1 MSHVQADCVA
11 RPYLDLLAQ
20 MQVIFWDFDGV
31 IKDSVAVK
39 SVGFE
44 QLFLPYGQAV
54 ASRVRQHHEA
64 HGGVSRFDKMP
75 VYLGWAGLPATAD
88 NVQKFCDQFSTLVL
102 QAVIDAAWVPGVHEY
117 LLAQHDA
124 QHFVLVT
131 ATPQKEI
138 EAILHTLGLAHCFRQ
153 VHGAPTSKTM
163 AIGAVLADLKCQPD
177 QALMVGDSDTDFDAA
192 LANQVSFLLR
202 RTALNHA
209 LQQRHVR
216 PVFDDLTISNC
227 HD

>member
-1 MSHVQADCVA
+1 MSHVQVDSVA
-11 RPYLDLLAQ
+11 RPHLDLLAQ

-102 QAVIDAAWVPGVHEY
+102 QAVIDAAWVPGVREY
-117 LLAQHDA
+117 LLAQHGA
-124 QHFVLVT
+124 QYFVLVT

-138 EAILHTLGLAHCFRQ
+138 ETILHALGMAHCFRQ
-153 VHGAPTSKTM
+153 VYGAPTTKTT
-163 AIGAVLADLKCQPD
+163 AIGDVLAHLKCQPQ

-192 LANQVSFLLR
+192 QANQVSFLLR
-202 RTALNHA
+202 RTALNQA
-209 LQQRHVR
+209 LQQRHVG
-216 PVFDDLTISNC
+216 PMFDGLN
-227 HD
+227 

>member
-1 MSHVQADCVA
+1 MSHASLEEVA
-11 RPYLDLLAQ
+11 TLSATLRK
-20 MQVIFWDFDGV
+20 MKIVFWDFDGV

-64 HGGVSRFDKMP
+64 NGGVSRFEKMP
-75 VYLGWAGLPATAD
+75 VYLGWVGLPVTAD

-102 QAVIDAAWVPGVHEY
+102 QAVIDAAWVPGVREY
-117 LLAQHDA
+117 LLALHGA
-124 QHFVLVT
+124 QYFVLVT

-138 EAILHTLGLAHCFRQ
+138 ETILHALGMAHCFRQ
-153 VHGAPTSKTM
+153 VYGAPTTKTA
-163 AIGAVLADLKCQPD
+163 AIGDVLSHLKCSPE

-192 LANQVSFLLR
+192 QANKVSFLLR
-202 RTALNHA
+202 RTALNQA
-209 LQQRHVR
+209 LQQRHVG
-216 PVFDDLTISNC
+216 PMFDALNYE
-227 HD
+227 